1 MNKTQKQTATKV
13 TKQSNKNN
21 GENISHECDTL
32 NNTLNSQENTENNDN
47 ETQENVTLQNKIKIS
62 REIIVKVP
70 QRNVV
75 VTIQEQ
81 ITLKDR
87 KIRNPW

>member
-1 MNKTQKQTATKV
+1 M
-13 TKQSNKNN
+13 
-21 GENISHECDTL
+21 
-32 NNTLNSQENTENNDN
+32 
-47 ETQENVTLQNKIKIS
+47 TQENVTLQNKRYIKRKIL
-62 REIIVKVP
+62 VKVP